1 MFAAQAN
8 QVRMKRFE
16 YRTLEVA
23 ADKGFW
29 GGKVD
34 AQELTNKLNELG
46 KDGWEIA
53 SAVDLSWGEGSSR
66 NVLIMLKREL
76 Q

>member
-1 MFAAQAN
+1 
-8 QVRMKRFE
+8 MKRFE
-16 YRTLEVA
+16 YRVLDVSAT
-23 ADKGFW
+23 GFW

-46 KDGWEIA
+46 REGWELT
-53 SAVDLSWGEGSSR
+53 SSVDLNMTQGASVS
-66 NVLIMLKREL
+66 VLIMLKREL